1 MIVVT
6 DENKDQI
13 NSALTV
19 KLLDFDIN
27 IPSMLHDI
35 KLLDLDKLNDASA
48 DVSNKLNVDA
58 WFNNTIA
65 CMDISAGCQGCN
77 ETQTDFGDCKGGC
90 FGINTGCK
98 DCEGTDAVPVCT
110 SCDNGESCEQ
120 APTVIEVCT
129 SCDEGCFVC
138 DSACFR
144 CDGGCQ
150 GGQTCH
156 SCNNGEGCTVGCE
169 NNFHAGCG
177 SCELDFQLCDSQY
190 QPPCGREQAV
200 IQCQSACNTGCV
212 GNDIDYCKEEH
223 LVCEGDQS
231 QICDEHQQLDIP
243 VGCANGNRA
252 CNNNFAGTCSYN
264 YSSNGSGSAA
274 DVSCPG
280 TYISPY
286 SCTTCVTASE
296 TCTARVSP
304 ANCGRGYDNCN
315 NTFGIT
321 NCPSGYKSTT
331 NDTVAYTGETTNCPN
346 NFSQTDKRPITTYC
360 NSGYNGKVCYSDIDS
375 STHCQNQFNN
385 GSLTCVSDF
394 VEFGD
399 NNVECLT
406 NFVVNPCRAGVAACT
421 NGYKSENGNITC
433 VSDFHD
439 ADKKCDGGYST
450 NGTEINC
457 PSNYKD
463 ASGTDCPANYGQDPQ
478 VVCTNCNG
486 GRNRV
491 CTSCDTGQ
499 PPDCPGCF
507 GMTDNAN
514 CQSGCV
520 LGQPDTCDANCVTVG
535 NGGCTDCEGCDSGCN
550 NNVSCDST
558 FRYDENGEIDCK
570 VTYTDTSC
578 GQTCVNGF
586 NSGTDCFQCVV
597 CDSSCEN
604 CEVSCQGGCQNCEIG
619 CQTYCEAVCQS
630 CEGGCNTACVGC
642 DSTCNTSCYSGCD
655 SCDGACDINCENCQ
669 GECIIGV
676 GECTTMDGCI
686 SGEAICAGIWCGN
699 SQSSCDISQSGLCYP
714 SYNCIGSD
722 DCYGVVSSS
731 S

>member
-13 NSALTV
+13 NSALTA
-19 KLLDFDIN
+19 KLLDFDIK
-27 IPSMLHDI
+27 IPSLLNDI
-35 KLLDLDKLNDASA
+35 KLLDLDKLNNASA

-90 FGINTGCK
+90 FGINTGCN

-120 APTVIEVCT
+120 KPTVIEVCT

-177 SCELDFQLCDSQY
+177 SCELDFQLCDNLY

-231 QICDEHQQLDIP
+231 QICDEHQSYDWSS
-243 VGCANGNRA
+243 VGCKDQNRA
-252 CNNNFAGTCSYN
+252 CTDNFDGTCSYQ
-264 YSSNGSGSAA
+264 YSTCGMSN
-274 DVSCPG
+274 
-280 TYISPY
+280 
-286 SCTTCVTASE
+286 TTCSGKYIGAYCTKCDSATE
-296 TCTARVSP
+296 TCLNVITP
-304 ANCGRGYDNCN
+304 GNCRNQYSKDCHS
-315 NTFGIT
+315 TFQVVT
-321 NCPSGYKSTT
+321 CPSGYKASAEGGQVEYCPSNYTSFGAQDYGGVTSCVTGYEQNNTATNPSVHCESVYGTDGAEQCYSNFAQISTG
-331 NDTVAYTGETTNCPN
+331 TGTIVECPN
-346 NFSQTDKRPITTYC
+346 NYISACYLSQTSCP
-360 NSGYNGKVCYSDIDS
+360 SGYKAEGDSILCYGIYSDGIS
-375 STHCQNQFNN
+375 SC
-385 GSLTCVSDF
+385 SD
-394 VEFGD
+394 
-399 NNVECLT
+399 
-406 NFVVNPCRAGVAACT
+406 
-421 NGYKSENGNITC
+421 
-433 VSDFHD
+433 
-439 ADKKCDGGYST
+439 GYST

-457 PSNYKD
+457 PSNYSD

>member
-13 NSALTV
+13 NSALTA
-19 KLLDFDIN
+19 KLLDFNIN
-27 IPSMLHDI
+27 IPSLLNDI
-35 KLLDLDKLNDASA
+35 KLLNLDKLNNASA
-48 DVSNKLNVDA
+48 DVSNKLNVDT

-90 FGINTGCK
+90 FSINTGCK

-138 DSACFR
+138 DAACFR

-150 GGQTCH
+150 GGQTCI

-177 SCELDFQLCDSQY
+177 SCELDFQLCDNLY
-190 QPPCGREQAV
+190 QPPCGRDQAV

-212 GNDIDYCKEEH
+212 GNNIDYCKEEH
-223 LVCEGDQS
+223 LVCDGDQS
-231 QICDEHQQLDIP
+231 QICDENQSYQP
-243 VGCANGNRA
+243 SAGCTTGNRA
-252 CNNNFAGTCSYN
+252 CNNTFAGSCSYN
-264 YSSNGSGSAA
+264 YSRGIVGE
-274 DVSCPG
+274 SCPG
-280 TYISPY
+280 SYNSALD
-286 SCTTCVTASE
+286 CNVCDTAAE
-296 TCTARVSP
+296 TCTGKVTA
-304 ANCGRGYDNCN
+304 ANCGNGWDNCSKYF
-315 NTFGIT
+315 TIA
-321 NCPSGYKSTT
+321 NCPSGFKSSDDPNTSTSMTCPSNYSEITKEGTQSCNRGYANSNCVSNIDTT
-331 NDTVAYTGETTNCPN
+331 SHCEA
-346 NFSQTDKRPITTYC
+346 NFVQ
-360 NSGYNGKVCYSDIDS
+360 
-375 STHCQNQFNN
+375 
-385 GSLTCVSDF
+385 GSLTCASDYA
-394 VEFGD
+394 GIAD
-399 NNVECLT
+399 SDGNITNECLT
-406 NFVVNPCRAGVAACT
+406 KFENNPCRAGVASCT

-433 VSDFHD
+433 ASNFHD
-439 ADKKCDGGYST
+439 ADKKCNGGYST

-463 ASGTDCPANYGQDPQ
+463 ASGTDCPSNYGQDPQ

-520 LGQPDTCDANCVTVG
+520 LGQPATCDANCVTVG

-558 FRYDENGEIDCK
+558 FRYDENGKIDCK

-586 NSGTDCFQCVV
+586 NSNTDCFQCVS
-597 CDSSCEN
+597 CDSDCESCET
-604 CEVSCQGGCQNCEIG
+604 SCQGGCQNCETT

-642 DSTCNTSCYSGCD
+642 DSTCNTSCYNGCD

-676 GECTTMDGCI
+676 GECTTMDGCL

-699 SQSSCDISQSGLCYP
+699 SQSTCDFSQSGLCYP
-714 SYNCIGSD
+714 SYTCGTVCDYNQ
-722 DCYGVVSSS
+722 
-731 S
+731 